1 MNFLKFFLRFWT
13 LVQIKPDSKN
23 PIKDEVAEQLVVISV
38 GGWNNGLYNKAET
51 FNIKEKT
58 WNNASSTIPLSL
70 RSSALIELNHNPYL
84 IGGVTC
90 QKQMSKDQVSSR
102 L

>member
-1 MNFLKFFLRFWT
+1 MADWEFRIFWT
-13 LVQIKPDSKN
+13 LVQVKPDSKN
-23 PIKDEVAEQLVVISV
+23 PIKDEVSEQLVVISV

-58 WNNASSTIPLSL
+58 WNNASSTIPHSL

-90 QKQMSKDQVSSR
+90 QKQMSKNQVS
-102 L
+102 